1 MVYASHFITMQA
13 VLAGVSTNL
22 ADALAAS
29 SLPGAPSYVA
39 PAGFPTSAFSSYY
52 YLPAEPT
59 QEPQP
64 IIHDPILNITF
75 PYDLTNPD
83 TIPKENN
90 DPVFFPEPSVNLSE
104 PQQQALVHGV
114 VANVTR
120 IIAAN
125 NTNSNCT
132 TCKAALAAAK
142 PAALFAPTI
151 VPETLISLCK
161 KFKFASD
168 DACEKKYTASAF
180 GAIWTQV
187 LAYADVQGLD
197 GDYIC
202 NSLSSTFCSQPVTNP
217 LNVSDWFPKP
227 KPANPRVPSPSGER
241 IKVLHLSDFHLDPRY
256 SVNSEANCSSG
267 MCCRSNLFNSYSEN
281 QVLLPASVYGSYK
294 CDTPYDLGLA
304 ALEAVGPLTGTDKD
318 KNPLAFTLYTGDLV
332 SHDDPATQV
341 DRAYTQYT
349 ETSVYGMLKSYLSGP
364 VFAALGN
371 HDTSPENIESPHS
384 LPGPLGQQQSWNYD
398 HVAGLWRHEGWIDEA
413 AVQEAKLHYGAYSI
427 KTHHGLRIITFNT
440 DFWYKSNY
448 LNFINITNPDNS
460 GIFAWMISELQEAE
474 DRGERVWLVGHVL
487 SGWDGS
493 NPLPDPTN
501 LFYQIVDRYS
511 PHVIANIFFGHT
523 HEDQFMVYYA
533 NNGTVQNAENAL
545 TTGWIGPSVTPL
557 TNLNSGFRL
566 YEVDTGDFNIYEAYT
581 FFSNVSDF
589 SSLTETGPVYQFEYS
604 TRETYGSAAGWDK
617 EAPLNATFWH
627 QVTEAMERDGDLV
640 TQQNELQGKM
650 SVKSPKCT
658 TAECWKAKICYMR
671 SGSVALGK
679 QCTQGYGSVQSAF
692 TPSTK

>member
-1 MVYASHFITMQA
+1 MQA
-13 VLAGVSTNL
+13 ILAGVGTNL
-22 ADALAAS
+22 ADAFVAS
-29 SLPGAPSYVA
+29 PLPGVPSYVA
-39 PAGFPTSAFSSYY
+39 PPGFPTSAFPSYY

-64 IIHDPILNITF
+64 IIHDPVLNITF

-83 TIPKENN
+83 TIPDENN
-90 DPVFFPEPSVNLSE
+90 DPIFFPEPFGNLSDS
-104 PQQQALVHGV
+104 QQHALLQAV

-120 IIAAN
+120 IITAN
-125 NTNSNCT
+125 STNSNCT
-132 TCKAALAAAK
+132 TCKAALVAAK
-142 PAALFAPTI
+142 PAALYAPLL
-151 VPETLISLCK
+151 VPETMISLCK
-161 KFKFASD
+161 KFNFQKS
-168 DACEKKYTASAF
+168 DACEEKYTASAF

-202 NSLSSTFCSQPVTNP
+202 NSLSSTFCSTPQTSP
-217 LNVSDWFPKP
+217 LDMTGLFPKP
-227 KPANPRVPSPSGER
+227 KPANTHAPRPSGKR
-241 IKVLHLSDFHLDPRY
+241 IKVLHLSDLHLDPRY
-256 SVNSEANCSSG
+256 SVSSEANCSKG
-267 MCCRSNLFNSYSEN
+267 MCCRSNLFNSNSED
-281 QVLLPASVYGSYK
+281 QVVLPASAYGSYK
-294 CDTPYDLGLA
+294 CDTPYGLALA
-304 ALEAVGPLTGTDKD
+304 ALEAVGPLTGTDKG
-318 KNPLAFTLYTGDLV
+318 KNPLAFSLYTGDLV
-332 SHDDPATQV
+332 SHDDPSTQV

-398 HVAGLWRHEGWIDEA
+398 HVTGLWRHEGWIDEK

-427 KTHHGLRIITFNT
+427 KTHYRLRIITFNT

-448 LNFINITNPDNS
+448 LNLINTTNPDNS

-493 NPLPDPTN
+493 NPLPNPTN
-501 LFYQIVDRYS
+501 LFYQIVGRYS
-511 PHVIANIFFGHT
+511 PHVIASIFFGHT

-533 NNGTVQNAENAL
+533 NNGTVRNAETAL
-545 TTGWIGPSVTPL
+545 TTGWIGPSITPL

-589 SSLTETGPVYQFEYS
+589 ASLSETGPAYRFEYS
-604 TRETYGSAAGWDK
+604 TRDTYGPAAGWDE

-627 QVTEAMERDGDLV
+627 RVTEGMEKDGDLV
-640 TQQNELQGKM
+640 TLHNELQGKM
-650 SVKSPKCT
+650 SVKSPQCT
-658 TAECWKAKICYMR
+658 TAECRVAKICYMR
-671 SGSVALGK
+671 SGSVALGR

-692 TPSTK
+692 KPSGK